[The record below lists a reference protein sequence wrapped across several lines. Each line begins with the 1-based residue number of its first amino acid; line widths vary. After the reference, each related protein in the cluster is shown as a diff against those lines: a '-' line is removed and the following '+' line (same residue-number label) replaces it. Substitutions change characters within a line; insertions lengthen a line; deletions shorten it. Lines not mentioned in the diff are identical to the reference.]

1 MYLDGMHRD
10 NFSLLLLVSPSTTSQ
25 SIYRQPP
32 QTANYCVFY
41 DILDPHVCSTGIP
54 ESFRVFKLRKHLYLP
69 MHLSSNRKMHSEL
82 LTMTLY
88 DLLQF
93 RYNCRA
99 MSTIQRLANSLGGGS
114 AKRKISS

>member
-1 MYLDGMHRD
+1 MECAGTTSYSFYLCHQALQVEVFIGSHHRQQIIVY
-10 NFSLLLLVSPSTTSQ
+10 FMTFLIHTCALLV
-25 SIYRQPP
+25 YRSSS
-32 QTANYCVFY
+32 V
-41 DILDPHVCSTGIP
+41 
-54 ESFRVFKLRKHLYLP
+54 YLG

-93 RYNCRA
+93 RYNCIA